1 MGVARFNLYI
11 QSWLLLI
18 NRKDNPRLRNVELLA
33 MIGFVVWHVSL
44 VAYALPDA
52 WSRLQFVLLSHA
64 VAGIL
69 HVQIVLSHFAMD
81 VYHGHRLEKF
91 EDWCTTQI
99 ETTMNID
106 SNWMSHWFASFFLFN
121 SLYLVMHWSDSN
133 DTKST
138 MVLQTV
144 LVVNILSSLVPHALG
159 CAHNHAPRSSWK
171 NPIRFHG
178 GLQYQIEHHLFPR
191 VPRHNLGKVAAL
203 VKPFCEKHNIP
214 YISVSFMQGNRMVRA
229 RMGCVVWH
237 LMRFCASS
245 AAGAVASAAS
255 AASAASVC
263 GGGGWVL
270 CGWVRLMCGFL
281 ERAFV
286 RFILLVCVVD
296 RK

>member
-1 MGVARFNLYI
+1 MGA
-11 QSWLLLI
+11 
-18 NRKDNPRLRNVELLA
+18 
-33 MIGFVVWHVSL
+33 H
-44 VAYALPDA
+44 ALPDA

-106 SNWMSHWFASFFLFN
+106 SNWMSHWF
-121 SLYLVMHWSDSN
+121 
-133 DTKST
+133 
-138 MVLQTV
+138 
-144 LVVNILSSLVPHALG
+144 
-159 CAHNHAPRSSWK
+159 
-171 NPIRFHG
+171 HG

-229 RMGCVVWH
+229 RMG
-237 LMRFCASS
+237 R
-245 AAGAVASAAS
+245 AGT
-255 AASAASVC
+255 
-263 GGGGWVL
+263 
-270 CGWVRLMCGFL
+270 
-281 ERAFV
+281 
-286 RFILLVCVVD
+286 
-296 RK
+296 

>member
-1 MGVARFNLYI
+1 MARFNLYV

-18 NRKDNPRLRNVELLA
+18 TRKDNPRLRNVELLA
-33 MIGFVVWHVSL
+33 MFGFVVWHVSL
-44 VAYALPDA
+44 VAFALPDG

-106 SNWMSHWFASFFLFN
+106 SNWMSHWF
-121 SLYLVMHWSDSN
+121 
-133 DTKST
+133 
-138 MVLQTV
+138 
-144 LVVNILSSLVPHALG
+144 
-159 CAHNHAPRSSWK
+159 
-171 NPIRFHG
+171 HG

-214 YISVSFMQGNRMVRA
+214 YISVSFMQGNRMVRVCA
-229 RMGCVVWH
+229 CVRDLLALVLVLTECGCVYTCVDMRGYVWISIYIYIH
-237 LMRFCASS
+237 VCA
-245 AAGAVASAAS
+245 
-255 AASAASVC
+255 
-263 GGGGWVL
+263 L
-270 CGWVRLMCGFL
+270 LRLLLRVRL
-281 ERAFV
+281 V
-286 RFILLVCVVD
+286 WVVFEH
-296 RK
+296 RSTCLI